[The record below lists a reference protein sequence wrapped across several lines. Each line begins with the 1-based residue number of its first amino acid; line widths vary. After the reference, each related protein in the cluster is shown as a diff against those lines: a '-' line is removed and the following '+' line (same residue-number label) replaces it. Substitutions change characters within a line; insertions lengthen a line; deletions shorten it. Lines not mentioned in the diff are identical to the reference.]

1 MLYVILLTSSDIVQ
15 VLGFVLLGFIVS
27 IIISFLG
34 RNYITRFQQQ
44 MLAADML
51 SDIVA
56 SINKSIELKEER
68 IVNLMMRVELLE
80 LRTKSKSIPGIKP
93 IFTDV
98 NQFDIRDV
106 KHDISDITLSDTE
119 KHVIEFLQDGPKP
132 LSKVREEIGKSREHT
147 SRVVSTLVRKGV
159 VVKRTKDGQVLCQ
172 IPDQPSTE
180 LEF

>member
-1 MLYVILLTSSDIVQ
+1 MLYVILLTSSDIAQ
-15 VLGFVLLGFIVS
+15 ILGFVLLGFIVS

-34 RNYITRFQQQ
+34 RSYITRFQQQ

-68 IVNLMMRVELLE
+68 IINLMMRVELLE
-80 LRTKSKSIPGIKP
+80 LRTKSRSISGIKP
-93 IFTDV
+93 LFADV
-98 NQFDIRDV
+98 NQFNMRDV

-119 KHVIEFLQDGPKP
+119 KRVIEFLQDGPKL

-147 SRVVSTLVRKGV
+147 SRVVSSLVRKGV
-159 VVKRTKDGQVLCQ
+159 VIKRMKDGQVLCQ
-172 IPDQPSTE
+172 IHDQLPTE

>member
-1 MLYVILLTSSDIVQ
+1 MLYVIWLTSSDIVQ

-34 RNYITRFQQQ
+34 RNYIARFQQQ

-80 LRTKSKSIPGIKP
+80 LRTKSRSIPGIKP
-93 IFTDV
+93 VFTDV

-106 KHDISDITLSDTE
+106 KHDISLLI
-119 KHVIEFLQDGPKP
+119 
-132 LSKVREEIGKSREHT
+132 
-147 SRVVSTLVRKGV
+147 
-159 VVKRTKDGQVLCQ
+159 
-172 IPDQPSTE
+172 
-180 LEF
+180 

>member
-1 MLYVILLTSSDIVQ
+1 MMLYVILLTSSDIIQ

-80 LRTKSKSIPGIKP
+80 LRTKSRSVPGNKP
-93 IFTDV
+93 VFTDV
-98 NQFDIRDV
+98 NHVSNTLLTLQT
-106 KHDISDITLSDTE
+106 SD
-119 KHVIEFLQDGPKP
+119 
-132 LSKVREEIGKSREHT
+132 
-147 SRVVSTLVRKGV
+147 LV
-159 VVKRTKDGQVLCQ
+159 
-172 IPDQPSTE
+172 
-180 LEF
+180 